1 MNKKKAR
8 RIDILMIRTQ
18 LNVTQE
24 AINSA
29 TPLVPSELLEEIID
43 IQLQFT
49 IMLEQKSIFFLV
61 NASFCM
67 YESINCLYEI
77 AFGLHKPIGPKL
89 RTTN

>member
-43 IQLQFT
+43 I
-49 IMLEQKSIFFLV
+49 
-61 NASFCM
+61 
-67 YESINCLYEI
+67 
-77 AFGLHKPIGPKL
+77 
-89 RTTN
+89 